1 MSKLPYPRDPSPT
14 VEGLTAS
21 VQDILRLV
29 RAIAFPRSGS
39 DIMQRLDAIEAR
51 LTAAEKKL

>member
-1 MSKLPYPRDPSPT
+1 
-14 VEGLTAS
+14 